1 MSLVNLKK
9 IKAPEIEVPCVSNMT
24 NEELLDYII
33 SSFNEYYDKSDISNR
48 AKYSSCRD
56 FYQGVARG
64 FWQCERIVN
73 ELKGRL
79 NAEKNN

>member
-9 IKAPEIEVPCVSNMT
+9 IKVPEIEVPCVSNMT
-24 NEELLDYII
+24 NEELLDYIVN
-33 SSFNEYYDKSDISNR
+33 SFNEYYHDADISNR

-64 FWQCERIVN
+64 FVECRRIVN

-79 NAEKNN
+79 NAEKNH

>member
-9 IKAPEIEVPCVSNMT
+9 IKATEIEVPCVSNMT

-33 SSFNEYYDKSDISNR
+33 SSFNEYYEEEDIKNK

-56 FYQGVARG
+56 FYLGVAKG
-64 FWQCERIVN
+64 FMTCERIVT

>member
-9 IKAPEIEVPCVSNMT
+9 IKATEIEVSCVSNMT

-33 SSFNEYYDKSDISNR
+33 SSFNKCYDNEEISNR
-48 AKYSSCRD
+48 AKYSSCKN
-56 FYQGVARG
+56 FYQGVERG
-64 FWQCERIVN
+64 FWECERIVT

>member
-1 MSLVNLKK
+1 MSLVNLQK

-24 NEELLDYII
+24 NEELLEYIVN
-33 SSFNEYYDKSDISNR
+33 SFNEYYKNADISNK

-56 FYQGVARG
+56 FYQGVSRG
-64 FWQCERIVN
+64 FWQCERIVT